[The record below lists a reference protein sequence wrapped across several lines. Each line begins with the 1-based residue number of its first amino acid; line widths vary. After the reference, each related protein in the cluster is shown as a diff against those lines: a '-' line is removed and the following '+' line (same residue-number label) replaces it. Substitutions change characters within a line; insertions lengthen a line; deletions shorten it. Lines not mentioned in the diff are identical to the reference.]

1 MDPQTPVPDVIV
13 RDATTADADAIAAF
27 QRAMARE
34 TEGKSLDGGVLQ
46 KGVDAVFGS
55 PQKGGY
61 LVAEVDGRVVGSLL
75 ITFEWSDRRNA
86 TFWWIQSV
94 FVDAQWRRKG
104 VYRALHDHVLE
115 AARATDG
122 VCGVRLYVDRDNR
135 GAQQTYQSL
144 GMGKSHYDMYEVDF
158 VLAG

>member
-1 MDPQTPVPDVIV
+1 MDPQTPEPDVIV

-75 ITFEWSDRRNA
+75 ITFEWSDWRNA

-104 VYRALHDHVLE
+104 VYSALHDHVLE
-115 AARATDG
+115 AARGTDG

-144 GMGKSHYDMYEVDF
+144 GMAKSHYDMYEVDF

>member
-13 RDATTADADAIAAF
+13 RDATTADADARAAF
-27 QRAMARE
+27 QQAMARE
-34 TEGKSLDGGVLQ
+34 TEGKSLDGGLLQ
-46 KGVDAVFGS
+46 KGVNSVFGA
-55 PQKGGY
+55 PEKGGY
-61 LVAEVDGRVVGSLL
+61 LVAEAEGRVVGSLL
-75 ITFEWSDRRNA
+75 ITVEWSDWRNA

-104 VYRALHDHVLE
+104 VYRALHDHVLA

-122 VCGVRLYVDRDNR
+122 VCGVRLYVDKDNH

-144 GMGKSHYDMYEVDF
+144 GMTKSHYDMYEVDF
-158 VLAG
+158 VL

>member
-27 QRAMARE
+27 QQAMARE
-34 TEGKSLDGGVLQ
+34 TEGKSLDDGLLQ
-46 KGVDAVFGS
+46 KGVNAVFGA
-55 PQKGGY
+55 PEKGGY
-61 LVAEVDGRVVGSLL
+61 VVAEVEGRVVGSLL
-75 ITFEWSDRRNA
+75 ITFEWSDWRNA

-104 VYRALHDHVLE
+104 VYRALHDHILE
-115 AARATDG
+115 AAHATGG
-122 VCGVRLYVDRDNR
+122 VCGVRLYVDRDNH

-144 GMGKSHYDMYEVDF
+144 GMTRSHYDMYEVDF
-158 VLAG
+158 VL

>member
-1 MDPQTPVPDVIV
+1 MDPETPMADVIV
-13 RDATTADADAIAAF
+13 REATTTDADAIVAF
-27 QRAMARE
+27 QQAMARE
-34 TEGKSLDGGVLQ
+34 TEGKSLDAGLLQ
-46 KGVDAVFGS
+46 KGVNAVFGA
-55 PQKGGY
+55 PDKGGY
-61 LVAEVDGRVVGSLL
+61 LVAAAEGRVVGSLL
-75 ITFEWSDRRNA
+75 ITFEWSDWRNA

-122 VCGVRLYVDRDNR
+122 VCGVRLYVDRDNH

-144 GMGKSHYDMYEVDF
+144 GMTKSHYDMYEVDF
-158 VLAG
+158 VL

>member
-34 TEGKSLDGGVLQ
+34 TEGKSLDGGLLQ
-46 KGVDAVFGS
+46 KGVSAVFGA
-55 PQKGGY
+55 PGKGGY
-61 LVAEVDGRVVGSLL
+61 LVAEAEGRVVGSLL
-75 ITFEWSDRRNA
+75 ITFEWSDWRNA

-104 VYRALHDHVLE
+104 VYRALHKHVLE
-115 AARATDG
+115 TACADGG
-122 VCGVRLYVDRDNR
+122 VCGVRLYVDRDNH

-144 GMGKSHYDMYEVDF
+144 GMTRSHYDMYEVDF
-158 VLAG
+158 VL